1 MKFQSHIGRVRGL
14 GSAKDGTHHWW
25 MQRVTGLALV
35 PLTLWFVWTL
45 VGLLGAEYH
54 VVVQQFA
61 SPLFSALM
69 IVLVVSLFYHAILGL
84 QVVVEDYIHA
94 EGLKTG
100 HTGGNEMGLDPVGYR
115 ECVERTARG
124 IDGLRS
130 EKGRDWH
137 L

>member
-94 EGLKTG
+94 EGLKLAILVAMKWALILLGIASVLSVLRVALTG
-100 HTGGNEMGLDPVGYR
+100 
-115 ECVERTARG
+115 
-124 IDGLRS
+124 
-130 EKGRDWH
+130 
-137 L
+137 